1 MGDLIDRK
9 EALKTIYNRYV
20 QAYKWYLERGISQ
33 KELDFALTS
42 YAECHVA
49 IRNLPSAESTEPQ
62 WIPVTERLPEKEM
75 LCLVSRNCTRQKL
88 EQVEIDFWYIP
99 KGQSLGYWLKSSSW
113 NVTAWM
119 PLMEPYKEA
128 DK

>member
-1 MGDLIDRK
+1 MR
-9 EALKTIYNRYV
+9 
-20 QAYKWYLERGISQ
+20 LEKARFVLGQLAHGMIRPQ
-33 KELDFALTS
+33 KEINKAVDTVFSELDKRT
-42 YAECHVA
+42 
-49 IRNLPSAESTEPQ
+49 

-75 LCLVSRNCTRQKL
+75 LCLVSRNCTRPILL

-119 PLMEPYKEA
+119 PILEPYKEVNENE
-128 DK
+128 